1 MSVNVGQAVGYLM
14 LDTSNYTSGF
24 KSALSDL
31 KTFQDSSATTKD
43 KLTSLSS
50 AMGQTGK
57 SLTKFVTVPL
67 AGVGAAMVKTTADFE
82 AGMSQV
88 QAISG
93 ATGKDLEALSEKA
106 KEMGAKTKFSATESA
121 EALKYMA
128 MAGWDTQKM
137 LDGLPGVMNLA
148 AASGEDLGT
157 VSDIVTDALTALG
170 MKAEEAGHFA
180 DVLAQASSKSN
191 TNVGLM
197 GQTFQYVAPVAGAL
211 GFSCEDTAVAIG
223 LMANAGIKGSK
234 AGTALRSTLSRLSK
248 PTAEVKAAMYDL
260 GISITNSDGT
270 MKSFMEIMED
280 MRTSF
285 AGLTEAEKASYAATI
300 GGQEAMSGLLA
311 IVNTSEKDF
320 SKLVEQIYNADG
332 AAEQM
337 ANTMQDNLSGQL
349 TILKSTIEGISISFG
364 EIMLPVVK
372 KVVSGLQSFATWL
385 NNTSDTTKKVIVIV
399 ATLIA
404 TLGPALLIGSK
415 LISGISKITSL
426 VFGFGGALTFLTNP
440 IGIVI
445 AAVAAL
451 ALAWATD
458 FGGIRDKTKE
468 IMSSIKDII
477 TSIVEAIKYAW
488 ENNIGGMRTIVKTV
502 FAAIELIFETVLD
515 VISGIFEMFA
525 GIFTGD
531 WERFWNGLKKVLKSI
546 IDAIKKIV
554 KGFFDWISEGVK
566 KAIDKLKS
574 LGEKSAETQA
584 ERKSGSSSTT
594 GGNKRKVK
602 GYANGLAYVPYD
614 GFPAILHKGERVLTA
629 EESKAYN
636 EQPTAKGASFNFVFN
651 SPAELSPAEARRQ
664 SVKAMNEILFNM

>member
-14 LDTSNYTSGF
+14 LDTSNFTSGF

-31 KTFQDSSATTKD
+31 KTFQNSSSTTKD
-43 KLTSLSS
+43 KLASLSS

-57 SLTKFVTVPL
+57 SMTKFVTLPL

-93 ATGKDLEALSEKA
+93 ATGEDLKALSDKA
-106 KEMGAKTKFSATESA
+106 KEMGAVTKFSASESA

-148 AASGEDLGT
+148 AASGEELGT

-191 TNVGLM
+191 TNVGMM
-197 GQTFQYVAPVAGAL
+197 GETFKYVAPLAGSL
-211 GFSCEDTAVAIG
+211 GYSCEDVATAIG
-223 LMANAGIKGSK
+223 LMANAGIKGSQ
-234 AGTALRSTLSRLSK
+234 AGTALRSVLTRMAK
-248 PTAEVKAAMYDL
+248 PTKESADAMQAL
-260 GISITNSDGT
+260 GLEITNADGS
-270 MKSFMEIMED
+270 MKPLNDVMVQLRQSF
-280 MRTSF
+280 S
-285 AGLTEAEKASYAATI
+285 GLTEDQKASYAAML

-311 IVNTSEKDF
+311 IVNASDEDF
-320 SKLVEQIYNADG
+320 NKLVEQINNADG

-337 ANTMQDNLSGQL
+337 ANTMQDNLSGQI

-372 KVVSGLQSFATWL
+372 AVVSGLQSFATWL
-385 NNTSDTTKKVIVIV
+385 NNTSETTKKVIAVV
-399 ATLIA
+399 ATVLA

-415 LISGISKITSL
+415 LISGITKLMPLISGLGS
-426 VFGFGGALTFLTNP
+426 ALTFLTSP

-458 FGGIRDKTKE
+458 FGGMRDKTEE

-488 ENNIGGMRTIVKTV
+488 DNNIGGMRTIVETV
-502 FAAIELIFETVLD
+502 FAAIELIVETALN

-525 GIFTGD
+525 GLFTGD
-531 WERFWNGLKKVLKSI
+531 WKRFWNGLKTVLKSI
-546 IDAIKKIV
+546 LNAIKKVIQ
-554 KGFFDWISEGVK
+554 GFFDWIGEGIK
-566 KAIDKLKS
+566 SAIEKLKS
-574 LGEKSAETQA
+574 LASASAETQA
-584 ERKSGSSSTT
+584 SRGKNSGGTSSS
-594 GGNKRKVK
+594 NKKSVK
-602 GYANGLAYVPYD
+602 GYANGLTYVPYD
-614 GFPAILHKGERVLTA
+614 GFPAILHKGERVLTKTEA
-629 EESKAYN
+629 ESYN
-636 EQPTAKGASFNFVFN
+636 KGTSGVTYQFTFN
-651 SPAELSPAEARRQ
+651 SPQELSPAEQTR
-664 SVKAMNEILFNM
+664 VFKKTMNEILFDM

>member
-14 LDTSNYTSGF
+14 LDTSNFTSGF

-43 KLTSLSS
+43 KLTALSS

-57 SLTKFVTVPL
+57 SMTKFVTLPL

-93 ATGKDLEALSEKA
+93 ATGEDLKALSDKA
-106 KEMGAKTKFSATESA
+106 KEMGAVTKFSASESA

-191 TNVGLM
+191 TNVGMM
-197 GQTFQYVAPVAGAL
+197 GETFKYVAPLAGSL
-211 GFSCEDTAVAIG
+211 GYSCEDVATAIG
-223 LMANAGIKGSK
+223 LMANAGIKGSQ
-234 AGTALRSTLSRLSK
+234 AGTSLRSVLTRMAK
-248 PTAEVKAAMYDL
+248 PTKESANAMQAL
-260 GISITNSDGT
+260 GVEITNADGS
-270 MKSFMEIMED
+270 MKPLYDVMTQLRQSF
-280 MRTSF
+280 S
-285 AGLTEAEKASYAATI
+285 GLTEDEKASYAAML

-311 IVNTSEKDF
+311 IVNASDEDF
-320 SKLVEQIYNADG
+320 NKLVEQINNADG

-372 KVVSGLQSFATWL
+372 AIVSGLQSFATWL
-385 NNTSDTTKKVIVIV
+385 NNTSETTKRVIAVIATV
-399 ATLIA
+399 AA

-415 LISGISKITSL
+415 LISGITRLMPLISGLGS
-426 VFGFGGALTFLTNP
+426 ALTFLTSP

-488 ENNIGGMRTIVKTV
+488 DNNIGGMRTIVETV
-502 FAAIELIFETVLD
+502 FAAIELIVKTALN
-515 VISGIFEMFA
+515 VISGVFKMFA

-531 WERFWNGLKKVLKSI
+531 WKRFWNGLKTVLKSI
-546 IDAIKKIV
+546 LDGIKKIV
-554 KGFFDWISEGVK
+554 KGFFDWIGEGIK
-566 KAIDKLKS
+566 SAIEKLKS
-574 LGEKSAETQA
+574 LGGKSAETQA
-584 ERKSGSSSTT
+584 ERKSGNKT

-602 GYANGLAYVPYD
+602 GYANGLEYVPYD
-614 GFPAILHKGERVLTA
+614 GFPAILHKGERVLTKTEA
-629 EESKAYN
+629 DSYN
-636 EQPTAKGASFNFVFN
+636 KGTSGATYQFTFN
-651 SPAELSPAEARRQ
+651 SPQELSPAEQTRAF
-664 SVKAMNEILFNM
+664 KKTMNEILFDM

>member
-14 LDTSNYTSGF
+14 LDTSNFTSGF

-31 KTFQDSSATTKD
+31 RTFQDSSSTTKD
-43 KLTSLSS
+43 KLASLSS

-57 SLTKFVTVPL
+57 SMTKFVTLPL

-93 ATGKDLEALSEKA
+93 ATGKDLEALSDKA
-106 KEMGAKTKFSATESA
+106 KEMGAVTKFSASESA

-191 TNVGLM
+191 TNVGMM
-197 GQTFQYVAPVAGAL
+197 GETFKYVAPLAGSL
-211 GFSCEDTAVAIG
+211 GYSCEDVATAIG
-223 LMANAGIKGSK
+223 LMANAGIKGSQ
-234 AGTALRSTLSRLSK
+234 AGTALRSVLTRMAK
-248 PTAEVKAAMYDL
+248 PTKESANAMQAL
-260 GISITNSDGT
+260 GLEITNADGS
-270 MKSFMEIMED
+270 MKPLNNVMVQLRQSFSE
-280 MRTSF
+280 
-285 AGLTEAEKASYAATI
+285 LTEEQKASYAAML

-311 IVNTSEKDF
+311 IVNASDQDF
-320 SKLVEQIYNADG
+320 NKLVEQINNADG

-337 ANTMQDNLSGQL
+337 ANIMQDNLSGQL

-372 KVVSGLQSFATWL
+372 AIVEGLQSFATWL
-385 NNTSDTTKKVIVIV
+385 NNTSETTKKVIAVV
-399 ATLIA
+399 ATVLA
-404 TLGPALLIGSK
+404 TLGPVLLIGSK
-415 LISGISKITSL
+415 IVSGITKLMPLISGLGS
-426 VFGFGGALTFLTNP
+426 ALTFLTSP

-451 ALAWATD
+451 ALAWTTN
-458 FGGIRDKTKE
+458 FGGIRDKTQE
-468 IMSSIKDII
+468 IMQSIHDII
-477 TSIVEAIKYAW
+477 VLIVEAVKYAW
-488 ENNIGGMRTIVKTV
+488 DNNIGGMRTIVETV
-502 FAAIELIFETVLD
+502 FAAIELVFKTALN

-531 WERFWNGLKKVLKSI
+531 WRRFWNGLKKVLSSI
-546 IDAIKKIV
+546 INAIKKIIT
-554 KGFFDWISEGVK
+554 GLFDWISEGVK

-584 ERKSGSSSTT
+584 ERKSGNTT

-602 GYANGLAYVPYD
+602 GYANGLEYVPYD
-614 GFPAILHKGERVLTA
+614 GFPAILHKGERVLTKTEA
-629 EESKAYN
+629 ESYN
-636 EQPTAKGASFNFVFN
+636 KGTSGANYQFTFN
-651 SPAELSPAEARRQ
+651 SPQELSPAEQTRQ
-664 SVKAMNEILFNM
+664 FKKVMNEILFDM

>member
-137 LDGLPGVMNLA
+137 LGGLEGVMNLA
-148 AASGEDLGT
+148 AASGEELGT

-270 MKSFMEIMED
+270 MKSFMEIMKD

-451 ALAWATD
+451 ALAWATN
-458 FGGIRDKTKE
+458 FGDIREKTQGI
-468 IMSSIKDII
+468 MQSIHDII
-477 TSIVEAIKYAW
+477 VSIVETIKYAW

-546 IDAIKKIV
+546 IDAVKKIIQ
-554 KGFFDWISEGVK
+554 GFFDWISEGVK
-566 KAIDKLKS
+566 NAIDKLKE
-574 LGEKSAETQA
+574 LGKKSAETQA
-584 ERKSGSSSTT
+584 ERKRGSSSTT

-602 GYANGLAYVPYD
+602 GYANGLTYVPYD

-636 EQPTAKGASFNFVFN
+636 EQSTAKGASFNFVFN

>member
-14 LDTSNYTSGF
+14 LDTSNFTSGF

-31 KTFQDSSATTKD
+31 KTFQDSSSTTKD
-43 KLTSLSS
+43 KLASLSS
-50 AMGQTGK
+50 SMGQTGK
-57 SLTKFVTVPL
+57 SMTKFVTLPL

-93 ATGKDLEALSEKA
+93 ATGEDLKALSDKA
-106 KEMGAKTKFSATESA
+106 KEMGAVTKFSASESA

-197 GQTFQYVAPVAGAL
+197 GETFKYVAPLAGSL
-211 GFSCEDTAVAIG
+211 GYSCEDVATAIG
-223 LMANAGIKGSK
+223 LMANAGIKGSQ
-234 AGTALRSTLSRLSK
+234 AGTALRSVLTRMAK
-248 PTAEVKAAMYDL
+248 PTKESANAMQAL
-260 GISITNSDGT
+260 GLEITNADGS
-270 MKSFMEIMED
+270 MKPLNDVMVQLRQSF
-280 MRTSF
+280 S
-285 AGLTEAEKASYAATI
+285 GLTEDQKASYAAML

-311 IVNTSEKDF
+311 IVNASDEDF
-320 SKLVEQIYNADG
+320 NKLVEQINNADG

-372 KVVSGLQSFATWL
+372 AIVSGLQSFATWL
-385 NNTSDTTKKVIVIV
+385 NNTSETTKRVIAVI
-399 ATLIA
+399 ATVVA

-415 LISGISKITSL
+415 LISGITRLMPLISGLGS
-426 VFGFGGALTFLTNP
+426 ALTFLTSP

-451 ALAWATD
+451 ALAWATN
-458 FGGIRDKTKE
+458 FGGIREKTAE
-468 IMSSIKDII
+468 IIGSIKDII

-488 ENNIGGMRTIVKTV
+488 DNNIGGMRTIVETV
-502 FAAIELIFETVLD
+502 FAAIELIVKTALN

-525 GIFTGD
+525 GLFTGD
-531 WERFWNGLKKVLKSI
+531 WKRFWNGLKTVLKSI
-546 IDAIKKIV
+546 LDGIKKII
-554 KGFFDWISEGVK
+554 KGFFDWIGEGIK
-566 KAIDKLKS
+566 SAIEKLTS
-574 LGEKSAETQA
+574 LASASAETRA
-584 ERKSGSSSTT
+584 ERKSGNTT

-602 GYANGLAYVPYD
+602 GYANGLEYVPYD
-614 GFPAILHKGERVLTA
+614 GFPAILHKGERVLTKTEA
-629 EESKAYN
+629 ESYN
-636 EQPTAKGASFNFVFN
+636 KGASGATYQFTFN
-651 SPAELSPAEARRQ
+651 SPQELSPAEQTR
-664 SVKAMNEILFNM
+664 VFKKTMNEILFDM

>member
-14 LDTSNYTSGF
+14 LDTSNFTSGF

-31 KTFQDSSATTKD
+31 RTFQDSSSTTKD
-43 KLTSLSS
+43 KLASLSS

-57 SLTKFVTVPL
+57 SMTKFVTLPL
-67 AGVGAAMVKTTADFE
+67 VGVGAAMVKTTADFE

-93 ATGKDLEALSEKA
+93 ATGEDLKALSDKA
-106 KEMGAKTKFSATESA
+106 KEMGAVTKFSASESA

-148 AASGEDLGT
+148 AASGEELGT

-191 TNVGLM
+191 TNVGMM
-197 GQTFQYVAPVAGAL
+197 GETFKYVAPLAGSL
-211 GFSCEDTAVAIG
+211 GYSCEDVATAIG
-223 LMANAGIKGSK
+223 LMANAGIKGSQ
-234 AGTALRSTLSRLSK
+234 AGTALRSVLTRMAK
-248 PTAEVKAAMYDL
+248 PTKESADAMQAL
-260 GISITNSDGT
+260 GLEITNADGS
-270 MKSFMEIMED
+270 MKPLNNVMVQLRQSFSE
-280 MRTSF
+280 
-285 AGLTEAEKASYAATI
+285 LTEEQKASYAAML

-311 IVNTSEKDF
+311 IVNASDQDF
-320 SKLVEQIYNADG
+320 NKLVEQINNADG

-337 ANTMQDNLSGQL
+337 ANIMQDNLSGQL

-372 KVVSGLQSFATWL
+372 AIVSGLQSFATWL
-385 NNTSDTTKKVIVIV
+385 NNTSETTKKVIAVV
-399 ATLIA
+399 ATVLA

-415 LISGISKITSL
+415 LISGITKIVPLIKGVGSVLTLLTS
-426 VFGFGGALTFLTNP
+426 P

-451 ALAWATD
+451 ALAWETN
-458 FGGIRDKTKE
+458 FGGIREKTAE
-468 IMSSIKDII
+468 IMGSIKDII

-488 ENNIGGMRTIVKTV
+488 DNNIGGMRTIVETV
-502 FAAIELIFETVLD
+502 FAAIELVFETALN

-531 WERFWNGLKKVLKSI
+531 WRRFWNGLKKVLSSI
-546 IDAIKKIV
+546 IDAIKKIIT
-554 KGFFDWISEGVK
+554 GLFDWISEGVK
-566 KAIDKLKS
+566 KAIDKLKD

-584 ERKSGSSSTT
+584 ERKSGNTT
-594 GGNKRKVK
+594 GGNKKKVK
-602 GYANGLAYVPYD
+602 GYANGLTYVPYD
-614 GFPAILHKGERVLTA
+614 GFPAILHKGERVLTKTEA
-629 EESKAYN
+629 ESYN
-636 EQPTAKGASFNFVFN
+636 KGTSGANYQFTFN
-651 SPAELSPAEARRQ
+651 SPQELSPAEQTRQ
-664 SVKAMNEILFNM
+664 FKKVMNEILFDM

>member
-14 LDTSNYTSGF
+14 LDTSNFTSGF

-31 KTFQDSSATTKD
+31 RTFQDSSSTTKD
-43 KLTSLSS
+43 KLASLSS

-57 SLTKFVTVPL
+57 SMTKFVTLPL

-93 ATGKDLEALSEKA
+93 ATGEDLKALSDKA
-106 KEMGAKTKFSATESA
+106 KEMGAVTKFSASESA

-191 TNVGLM
+191 TNVGMM
-197 GQTFQYVAPVAGAL
+197 GETFKYVAPLAGSL
-211 GFSCEDTAVAIG
+211 GYSCEDVATAIG
-223 LMANAGIKGSK
+223 LMANAGIKGSQ
-234 AGTALRSTLSRLSK
+234 AGTALRSVLTRMAK
-248 PTAEVKAAMYDL
+248 PTKESADAMQAL
-260 GISITNSDGT
+260 GLEITNADGS
-270 MKSFMEIMED
+270 MKPLNNVMIQLRQSF
-280 MRTSF
+280 S
-285 AGLTEAEKASYAATI
+285 GLTEDQKASYAAML

-311 IVNTSEKDF
+311 IVNASDEDF
-320 SKLVEQIYNADG
+320 NKLVEQINNADG

-364 EIMLPVVK
+364 EIMLPVIK
-372 KVVSGLQSFATWL
+372 AIVSGLQSFATWL
-385 NNTSDTTKKVIVIV
+385 NNTSETTKRVIAVV
-399 ATLIA
+399 ATVLA

-415 LISGISKITSL
+415 LISGITKLMPLISGLGS
-426 VFGFGGALTFLTNP
+426 ALTFLTSP

-451 ALAWATD
+451 ALAWATN
-458 FGGIRDKTKE
+458 FGGIRDKTQE
-468 IMSSIKDII
+468 IMQSIHDII
-477 TSIVEAIKYAW
+477 VSIVEAVKHAW
-488 ENNIGGMRTIVKTV
+488 GNNIGGMRTIVETV
-502 FAAIELIFETVLD
+502 FAAIELVFKTALN

-531 WERFWNGLKKVLKSI
+531 WKRFWNGLKTVLKSI
-546 IDAIKKIV
+546 IDAIKKIIQ
-554 KGFFDWISEGVK
+554 GFFDWISEGIK
-566 KAIDKLKS
+566 KAIDKLKE

-584 ERKSGSSSTT
+584 KRKSGNTT
-594 GGNKRKVK
+594 NGNKKKVK
-602 GYANGLAYVPYD
+602 GYANGLTYVPYD
-614 GFPAILHKGERVLTA
+614 GFPAILHKGERVLTKTEA
-629 EESKAYN
+629 ESYN
-636 EQPTAKGASFNFVFN
+636 KGTSGANYQFTFN
-651 SPAELSPAEARRQ
+651 SPQELSPAEQTRQ
-664 SVKAMNEILFNM
+664 FKKVMNEILFDM

>member
-43 KLTSLSS
+43 KLTALSS

-57 SLTKFVTVPL
+57 SMTKFVTLPL

-93 ATGKDLEALSEKA
+93 ATGKDLEALSDKA
-106 KEMGAKTKFSATESA
+106 KEMGAVTKFSASESA

-191 TNVGLM
+191 TNVGMM
-197 GQTFQYVAPVAGAL
+197 GETFKYVAPLAGSL
-211 GFSCEDTAVAIG
+211 GYSCEDVATAIG
-223 LMANAGIKGSK
+223 LMANAGIKGSQ
-234 AGTALRSTLSRLSK
+234 AGTALRSVLTRMAK
-248 PTAEVKAAMYDL
+248 PTKESANAMQAL
-260 GISITNSDGT
+260 GLEITNADGS
-270 MKSFMEIMED
+270 MKPLNGVMVQLRQSF
-280 MRTSF
+280 S
-285 AGLTEAEKASYAATI
+285 GLTEDQKASYAAML

-311 IVNTSEKDF
+311 IVNASDEDF
-320 SKLVEQIYNADG
+320 NKLVEQINNADG

-372 KVVSGLQSFATWL
+372 AIVSGLQSFATWL
-385 NNTSDTTKKVIVIV
+385 NNTSETTKRVIAVI
-399 ATLIA
+399 ATVVA

-415 LISGISKITSL
+415 LISGITRLMPLISGLGS
-426 VFGFGGALTFLTNP
+426 ALTFLTSP

-477 TSIVEAIKYAW
+477 ASIVEAIKYAW
-488 ENNIGGMRTIVKTV
+488 DNNIGGMRTIVETV
-502 FAAIELIFETVLD
+502 FAAIELIVKTALN
-515 VISGIFEMFA
+515 VISGVFKMFA

-531 WERFWNGLKKVLKSI
+531 WKRFWNGLKTVLKSI
-546 IDAIKKIV
+546 LDGIKKII
-554 KGFFDWISEGVK
+554 KGFFDWIGEGIKSV
-566 KAIDKLKS
+566 IEKLTS
-574 LGEKSAETQA
+574 LAGASAETRA
-584 ERKSGSSSTT
+584 ERKSGNTT

-602 GYANGLAYVPYD
+602 GYANGLEYVPYD
-614 GFPAILHKGERVLTA
+614 GFPAILHKGERVLTKTEA
-629 EESKAYN
+629 DSYN
-636 EQPTAKGASFNFVFN
+636 KGTSGATYQFTFN
-651 SPAELSPAEARRQ
+651 SPQELSPAEQTR
-664 SVKAMNEILFNM
+664 VFKKAMNEILFDM

>member
-43 KLTSLSS
+43 KLTALSS

-57 SLTKFVTVPL
+57 SMTKFVTLPL

-106 KEMGAKTKFSATESA
+106 KEMGAVTKFSASESA

-191 TNVGLM
+191 TNVSMM
-197 GQTFQYVAPVAGAL
+197 GETFKYVAPLAGSL
-211 GFSCEDTAVAIG
+211 GYSCEDVATAIG
-223 LMANAGIKGSK
+223 LMANAGIKGSQ
-234 AGTALRSTLSRLSK
+234 AGTALRSVLTRMAK
-248 PTAEVKAAMYDL
+248 PTKESANAMQAL
-260 GISITNSDGT
+260 GVEITNADGS
-270 MKSFMEIMED
+270 MKPLNDVMTQLRQSF
-280 MRTSF
+280 S
-285 AGLTEAEKASYAATI
+285 GLTEDQKASYAAML

-311 IVNTSEKDF
+311 IVNASDEDF
-320 SKLVEQIYNADG
+320 NKLVEQINNADG

-372 KVVSGLQSFATWL
+372 AIVSGLQSFATWL
-385 NNTSDTTKKVIVIV
+385 NNTSETTKRVIAVI
-399 ATLIA
+399 ATVVA

-415 LISGISKITSL
+415 LISGITRLMPLISGLGS
-426 VFGFGGALTFLTNP
+426 ALTFLTSP

-458 FGGIRDKTKE
+458 FGGMREKTKE
-468 IMSSIKDII
+468 IMGSIKDII
-477 TSIVEAIKYAW
+477 TSIAGAIKYAW
-488 ENNIGGMRTIVKTV
+488 DNNIGGMKTIVETV
-502 FAAIELIFETVLD
+502 FSAIELIVETTLN
-515 VISGIFEMFA
+515 VISGVFEMFA

-531 WERFWNGLKKVLKSI
+531 WKRFWNGLKTVLKSI
-546 IDAIKKIV
+546 LDGIKKII
-554 KGFFDWISEGVK
+554 KGFFDWIGGGIKS
-566 KAIDKLKS
+566 AIEKLTS
-574 LGEKSAETQA
+574 LAGTSAETQA
-584 ERKSGSSSTT
+584 SKGKNSGGTSSSKKT
-594 GGNKRKVK
+594 VK
-602 GYANGLAYVPYD
+602 GYAKGLTYVPYD
-614 GFPAILHKGERVLTA
+614 GFPAILHKGERVLTKTEA
-629 EESKAYN
+629 NSYN
-636 EQPTAKGASFNFVFN
+636 KGTSGATYQFTFN
-651 SPAELSPAEARRQ
+651 SPQELSPAEQTRAF
-664 SVKAMNEILFNM
+664 KKTMNEILFDM

>member
-14 LDTSNYTSGF
+14 LDTSNFTSGF

-31 KTFQDSSATTKD
+31 RTFQDSSSTTKD
-43 KLTSLSS
+43 KLASLSS

-57 SLTKFVTVPL
+57 SMTKFVTLPL

-93 ATGKDLEALSEKA
+93 ATGEDLKALSDKA
-106 KEMGAKTKFSATESA
+106 KEMGAVTKFSATESA

-157 VSDIVTDALTALG
+157 VSDIVTDSLTALG

-191 TNVGLM
+191 TNVSMM
-197 GQTFQYVAPVAGAL
+197 GETFKYVAPLAGSL
-211 GFSCEDTAVAIG
+211 GYSCEDVAIAIG
-223 LMANAGIKGSK
+223 LMANAGIKGSQ
-234 AGTALRSTLSRLSK
+234 AGTALRSVLTRMAK
-248 PTAEVKAAMYDL
+248 PTEESANAMQAL
-260 GISITNSDGT
+260 GLEITNADGS
-270 MKSFMEIMED
+270 MKPLNDVMVQLRQSF
-280 MRTSF
+280 S
-285 AGLTEAEKASYAATI
+285 GLTEDQKASYAAML

-311 IVNTSEKDF
+311 IVNASDEDF
-320 SKLVEQIYNADG
+320 NKLVEQINNADG

-337 ANTMQDNLSGQL
+337 ANTMQDNLSGQI

-372 KVVSGLQSFATWL
+372 AVVRGLQSFATWL
-385 NNTSDTTKKVIVIV
+385 NNTSETTKKVIAVV
-399 ATLIA
+399 ATVLAI
-404 TLGPALLIGSK
+404 LGPALLIGSK
-415 LISGISKITSL
+415 LISGITQLIPLISGLGS
-426 VFGFGGALTFLTNP
+426 VLTFLTSP

-488 ENNIGGMRTIVKTV
+488 DNNIGGMRTIVETV
-502 FAAIELIFETVLD
+502 FAAIELIVETALN
-515 VISGIFEMFA
+515 VISGVFEMFA

-531 WERFWNGLKKVLKSI
+531 WKRFWNGLKKVLKSI
-546 IDAIKKIV
+546 IGAIKKVIS
-554 KGFFDWISEGVK
+554 GFFDWISEGIK
-566 KAIDKLKS
+566 NAFDKLKE
-574 LGEKSAETQA
+574 LGKKSAEIQA
-584 ERKSGSSSTT
+584 ERKSGSRSTT

-602 GYANGLAYVPYD
+602 GYANGLMYVPYD

-636 EQPTAKGASFNFVFN
+636 EQSTTKGASFNFVFN

>member
-14 LDTSNYTSGF
+14 LDTSNFTSGF

-31 KTFQDSSATTKD
+31 RTFQDSSSTTKD
-43 KLTSLSS
+43 KLASLSS

-57 SLTKFVTVPL
+57 SMTKFVTLPL

-93 ATGKDLEALSEKA
+93 ATGEDLKALSDKA
-106 KEMGAKTKFSATESA
+106 KEMGAVTKFSASESA

-148 AASGEDLGT
+148 AASGEELGT

-191 TNVGLM
+191 TNVGMM
-197 GQTFQYVAPVAGAL
+197 GETFKYVAPLAGSL
-211 GFSCEDTAVAIG
+211 GYSCEDVAIAIG
-223 LMANAGIKGSK
+223 LMANAGIKGSQ
-234 AGTALRSTLSRLSK
+234 AGTALRSVLTRMAK
-248 PTAEVKAAMYDL
+248 PTKESADAMQAL
-260 GISITNSDGT
+260 GLEITNADGS
-270 MKSFMEIMED
+270 MKPLNDVMVQLRQSF
-280 MRTSF
+280 S
-285 AGLTEAEKASYAATI
+285 GLTEDQKASYAAML

-311 IVNTSEKDF
+311 IVNASDEDF
-320 SKLVEQIYNADG
+320 NKLVEQINNADG

-372 KVVSGLQSFATWL
+372 AIVSGLQSFATWL
-385 NNTSDTTKKVIVIV
+385 NNTSETTKRVIAVI
-399 ATLIA
+399 ATVVA

-415 LISGISKITSL
+415 LISGITKLMPLISGLGS
-426 VFGFGGALTFLTNP
+426 ALTFLTSP

-458 FGGIRDKTKE
+458 FGGMREKTKE
-468 IMSSIKDII
+468 IMGSIKGII
-477 TSIVEAIKYAW
+477 TSIVKAIKYAW
-488 ENNIGGMRTIVKTV
+488 DNNIGGMRTIVETV
-502 FAAIELIFETVLD
+502 FAAIELIVETALN

-531 WERFWNGLKKVLKSI
+531 WKRFWNGLKTVLKSI
-546 IDAIKKIV
+546 LGAIKKII
-554 KGFFDWISEGVK
+554 KGFFDWISEKVQS
-566 KAIDKLKS
+566 AINALKS
-574 LGEKSAETQA
+574 LAGASAETQA
-584 ERKSGSSSTT
+584 SKGKNSGGTSSNKKS
-594 GGNKRKVK
+594 VK
-602 GYANGLAYVPYD
+602 GYANGLEYVPYD
-614 GFPAILHKGERVLTA
+614 GFPAILHKGERVLTKTEA
-629 EESKAYN
+629 ESYN
-636 EQPTAKGASFNFVFN
+636 KGTSGATYQFTFN
-651 SPAELSPAEARRQ
+651 SPQELSPAEQTR
-664 SVKAMNEILFNM
+664 VFKKTMNEILFDM

>member
-1 MSVNVGQAVGYLM
+1 MSINVGQAVGYLM
-14 LDTSNYTSGF
+14 LDTSKFTSGF

-43 KLTSLSS
+43 KLTALSS

-57 SLTKFVTVPL
+57 SMTKFVTLPL

-137 LDGLPGVMNLA
+137 LGGLEGVMNLA
-148 AASGEDLGT
+148 AASGEELGT

-270 MKSFMEIMED
+270 MKSFMEIMKD

-404 TLGPALLIGSK
+404 ALGPALLIGSK
-415 LISGISKITSL
+415 LISGISKITSM
-426 VFGFGGALTFLTNP
+426 VFGLGGALTFLTNP

-458 FGGIRDKTKE
+458 FGGIREKTQG
-468 IMSSIKDII
+468 IMQSIHDII
-477 TSIVEAIKYAW
+477 VSIVEAIKYAW

-531 WERFWNGLKKVLKSI
+531 WERFWNGLKKVLSSI
-546 IDAIKKIV
+546 IDAIKKII

-602 GYANGLAYVPYD
+602 GYANGLTYVPYD

-636 EQPTAKGASFNFVFN
+636 EQSTAKGASFNFVFN

>member
-14 LDTSNYTSGF
+14 LDTSNFTSGF

-31 KTFQDSSATTKD
+31 KTFQDSSSTTKD
-43 KLTSLSS
+43 KLASLSS

-57 SLTKFVTVPL
+57 SMTKFVTLPL

-93 ATGKDLEALSEKA
+93 ATGEDLKALSDKA
-106 KEMGAKTKFSATESA
+106 KEMGAVTKFSASESA

-191 TNVGLM
+191 TNVSMM
-197 GQTFQYVAPVAGAL
+197 GETFKYVAPLAGSL
-211 GFSCEDTAVAIG
+211 GYSCEDVATAIG
-223 LMANAGIKGSK
+223 LMANAGIKGSQ
-234 AGTALRSTLSRLSK
+234 AGTALRSVLTRMAK
-248 PTAEVKAAMYDL
+248 PTKESANAMQAL
-260 GISITNSDGT
+260 GLEITNADGS
-270 MKSFMEIMED
+270 MKPLNNVMVQLRQSF
-280 MRTSF
+280 S
-285 AGLTEAEKASYAATI
+285 GLTEDQKASYAAML

-311 IVNTSEKDF
+311 IVNASDEDF
-320 SKLVEQIYNADG
+320 NKLVEQINNADG

-364 EIMLPVVK
+364 EIMLPVIK
-372 KVVSGLQSFATWL
+372 AIVSGLQSFATWL
-385 NNTSDTTKKVIVIV
+385 NNTSETTKRVIAVI
-399 ATLIA
+399 ATVVA

-415 LISGISKITSL
+415 LISGITKLMPLISGLGS
-426 VFGFGGALTFLTNP
+426 ALTFLTSP

-468 IMSSIKDII
+468 IMGSIKDII

-488 ENNIGGMRTIVKTV
+488 DNNIGGMRTIVETV
-502 FAAIELIFETVLD
+502 FAAIELIVKTALN

-525 GIFTGD
+525 GLFTGD
-531 WERFWNGLKKVLKSI
+531 WKRFWNGLKTVLKSI
-546 IDAIKKIV
+546 LDAIKKVIQ
-554 KGFFDWISEGVK
+554 GFFDWIGNGIKS
-566 KAIDKLKS
+566 AIEKLKS
-574 LGEKSAETQA
+574 LGGKSAETQA
-584 ERKSGSSSTT
+584 ERKSGNKTS
-594 GGNKRKVK
+594 GNKRKVK
-602 GYANGLAYVPYD
+602 GYANGLEYVPYD
-614 GFPAILHKGERVLTA
+614 GFPAILHKGERVLTKTEA
-629 EESKAYN
+629 ESYSKG
-636 EQPTAKGASFNFVFN
+636 TSGATYQFTFN
-651 SPAELSPAEARRQ
+651 SPQELSPVEQTRAF
-664 SVKAMNEILFNM
+664 KKTMNEILFDM

>member
-1 MSVNVGQAVGYLM
+1 MSINAGQAVGYLM
-14 LDTSNYTSGF
+14 LDTSNFTSGF

-31 KTFQDSSATTKD
+31 RTFQDSSSTTKD
-43 KLTSLSS
+43 KLASLSS

-57 SLTKFVTVPL
+57 SMTKFVTLPL

-93 ATGKDLEALSEKA
+93 ATGEDLKALSDKA
-106 KEMGAKTKFSATESA
+106 KEMGAVTKFSASDSA

-170 MKAEEAGHFA
+170 MKAEESGHFA

-191 TNVGLM
+191 TTVGLM
-197 GQTFQYVAPVAGAL
+197 GETFKYVAPLAGSL
-211 GFSCEDTAVAIG
+211 GYSCEDVATAIG
-223 LMANAGIKGSK
+223 LMANSGTKGSK
-234 AGTALRSTLSRLSK
+234 AGTALRSVLTRMAK
-248 PTAEVKAAMYDL
+248 PTKESADAMQAL
-260 GISITNSDGT
+260 GLEITNADGS
-270 MKSFMEIMED
+270 MKPLNDVMVQLRQGFS
-280 MRTSF
+280 
-285 AGLTEAEKASYAATI
+285 GLTEDQKASYAAML

-311 IVNTSEKDF
+311 IVNASDEDF
-320 SKLVEQIYNADG
+320 NKLVEQINNSDG

-337 ANTMQDNLSGQL
+337 ANTMQDNLSGQI

-372 KVVSGLQSFATWL
+372 AIVEGLQKFATWL
-385 NNTSDTTKKVIVIV
+385 NNTSETTKKVIAVV
-399 ATLIA
+399 ATVLA
-404 TLGPALLIGSK
+404 ALGPALLIGSK
-415 LISGISKITSL
+415 LISGITKIVRLIKGAGSVLTLLTS
-426 VFGFGGALTFLTNP
+426 P

-458 FGGIRDKTKE
+458 FGGIREKTKE
-468 IMSSIKDII
+468 IMGSIKDII
-477 TSIVEAIKYAW
+477 TSIVEKIKHAW
-488 ENNIGGMRTIVKTV
+488 SNNIGGMRTIVETV
-502 FAAIELIFETVLD
+502 FAAIKLVFETALD
-515 VISGIFEMFA
+515 VISGVFEMFA

-531 WERFWNGLKKVLKSI
+531 WKRFWNGLKKVLKSI
-546 IDAIKKIV
+546 IDAIKKVISS
-554 KGFFDWISEGVK
+554 FFDWIGEGVK
-566 KAIDKLKS
+566 KAIDKLKG
-574 LGEKSAETQA
+574 LGKKSAETQA
-584 ERKSGSSSTT
+584 ERKSGNTT

-602 GYANGLAYVPYD
+602 GYANGLTYVPYD
-614 GFPAILHKGERVLTA
+614 GFPAILHKGERVLTKTEA
-629 EESKAYN
+629 ESYN
-636 EQPTAKGASFNFVFN
+636 KGASGANYQFTFN
-651 SPAELSPAEARRQ
+651 SPQELSPAEQTRQ
-664 SVKAMNEILFNM
+664 FKKVMNEILFDM

>member
-14 LDTSNYTSGF
+14 LDTSNFTSGF
-24 KSALSDL
+24 TSALSDL
-31 KTFQDSSATTKD
+31 RTFQDSSSTTKD
-43 KLTSLSS
+43 KLASLSS

-57 SLTKFVTVPL
+57 SMTKFVTLPL

-93 ATGKDLEALSEKA
+93 ASGEDLKALSDKA
-106 KEMGAKTKFSATESA
+106 KEMGAVTKFSASESA

-170 MKAEEAGHFA
+170 MKAEESGHFA

-197 GQTFQYVAPVAGAL
+197 GETFKYVAPLAGSL
-211 GFSCEDTAVAIG
+211 GYSCEDVATAIG
-223 LMANAGIKGSK
+223 LMANAGIKGSQ
-234 AGTALRSTLSRLSK
+234 AGTALRSVLTRMAK
-248 PTAEVKAAMYDL
+248 PTKESADAMQAL
-260 GISITNSDGT
+260 GLEITNADGS
-270 MKSFMEIMED
+270 MKPLNDVMVQLRQGFS
-280 MRTSF
+280 
-285 AGLTEAEKASYAATI
+285 GLTEDQKASYAAML

-311 IVNTSEKDF
+311 IVNASDEDF
-320 SKLVEQIYNADG
+320 NKLVEQINNADG

-337 ANTMQDNLSGQL
+337 ANTMQDNLSGQI

-364 EIMLPVVK
+364 EIMLPVIK
-372 KVVSGLQSFATWL
+372 AVVRGLQSFATWL
-385 NNTSDTTKKVIVIV
+385 NNTSETTKKVIAVV
-399 ATLIA
+399 ATVLA

-415 LISGISKITSL
+415 LISGITKLMPLISGLGS
-426 VFGFGGALTFLTNP
+426 ALTFLTSP

-451 ALAWATD
+451 ALAWETD
-458 FGGIRDKTKE
+458 FGGMRDKTEE
-468 IMSSIKDII
+468 IMGSIKDII

-488 ENNIGGMRTIVKTV
+488 DNNIGGMRTIVETV
-502 FAAIELIFETVLD
+502 FAAIELVFKTALN

-531 WERFWNGLKKVLKSI
+531 WKRFWNGLKTVLKSI
-546 IDAIKKIV
+546 INAIKKVIQ
-554 KGFFDWISEGVK
+554 GFFDWVSNGIKS
-566 KAIDKLKS
+566 AIEKLKS
-574 LGEKSAETQA
+574 LAGASAETQA
-584 ERKSGSSSTT
+584 ERKSGNKT
-594 GGNKRKVK
+594 GSNKRKVK
-602 GYANGLAYVPYD
+602 GYANGLEYVPYD
-614 GFPAILHKGERVLTA
+614 GFPAILHKGERVLTKTEA
-629 EESKAYN
+629 DSYN
-636 EQPTAKGASFNFVFN
+636 KGTSGATYQFTFN
-651 SPAELSPAEARRQ
+651 SPQELSPAEQTR
-664 SVKAMNEILFNM
+664 VFKKTMNEILFDM

>member
-43 KLTSLSS
+43 KLTALSS

-137 LDGLPGVMNLA
+137 LGGLEGVMNLA
-148 AASGEDLGT
+148 AASGEELGT

-415 LISGISKITSL
+415 LISGISKITSM
-426 VFGFGGALTFLTNP
+426 VFGLGGALTFLTNP

-458 FGGIRDKTKE
+458 FGGIREKTQG
-468 IMSSIKDII
+468 IMKSIHDII
-477 TSIVEAIKYAW
+477 VSIVEAIKYAW

-546 IDAIKKIV
+546 IDAIKKII
-554 KGFFDWISEGVK
+554 KGLFDWISEGVK
-566 KAIDKLKS
+566 NAIDKLKE
-574 LGEKSAETQA
+574 LGKKSAETQA

-602 GYANGLAYVPYD
+602 GYANGLTYVPYD

-636 EQPTAKGASFNFVFN
+636 EQSTAKGASFNFVFN

>member
-14 LDTSNYTSGF
+14 LDTSNFTSGF

-43 KLTSLSS
+43 KLTALSS

-57 SLTKFVTVPL
+57 SMTKFVTLPL

-106 KEMGAKTKFSATESA
+106 KEMGAVTKFSASESA

-148 AASGEDLGT
+148 AASGEALGD

-197 GQTFQYVAPVAGAL
+197 GYTFKYVAPLAGSL
-211 GFSCEDTAVAIG
+211 GYSCEDLATAIG
-223 LMANAGIKGSK
+223 LMANAGIKGSQ
-234 AGTALRSTLSRLSK
+234 AGTALRSVLTRMAK
-248 PTAEVKAAMYDL
+248 PTKDSAAAMKRL
-260 GISITNSDGT
+260 NIEISNTDGT
-270 MKSFMEIMED
+270 MKPLYDVMLQL
-280 MRTSF
+280 RKGF
-285 AGLTEAEKASYAATI
+285 AGLDQEAKASYAAML

-311 IVNTSEKDF
+311 IVNASDEDF
-320 SKLVEQIYNADG
+320 NKLVEQINNADG

-372 KVVSGLQSFATWL
+372 AIVRGLQSFATWL
-385 NNTSDTTKKVIVIV
+385 NNTSETTKKVIAVV
-399 ATLIA
+399 ATVLA

-415 LISGISKITSL
+415 LISGITKLMPLISGLGS
-426 VFGFGGALTFLTNP
+426 ALTFLTSP

-458 FGGIRDKTKE
+458 FGGMREKTKE
-468 IMSSIKDII
+468 IMGSIKDII

-488 ENNIGGMRTIVKTV
+488 DNNIGGMRTIVETV
-502 FAAIELIFETVLD
+502 FAAIKIIVETTLN
-515 VISGIFEMFA
+515 VISDVFEMFA

-531 WERFWNGLKKVLKSI
+531 WKRFWNGLKTVLKSI
-546 IDAIKKIV
+546 IGAIKKVI
-554 KGFFDWISEGVK
+554 KGFFDWIGEGIK
-566 KAIDKLKS
+566 SAIEKLTS
-574 LGEKSAETQA
+574 LGKKSAETQA
-584 ERKSGSSSTT
+584 ERKSGNTT

-602 GYANGLAYVPYD
+602 GYANGLTYVPYD
-614 GFPAILHKGERVLTA
+614 GFPAILHKGERVLTKTEA
-629 EESKAYN
+629 DSYN
-636 EQPTAKGASFNFVFN
+636 KGTSGATYQFTFN
-651 SPAELSPAEARRQ
+651 SPQELSPAEQTRAF
-664 SVKAMNEILFNM
+664 KKTMNEILFDM

>member
-14 LDTSNYTSGF
+14 LDTSNFTSGF

-31 KTFQDSSATTKD
+31 KTFQDNSATTKD
-43 KLTSLSS
+43 KLTALSS

-57 SLTKFVTVPL
+57 SMTKFMTLPL

-93 ATGKDLEALSEKA
+93 ATGEDLKALSDKA
-106 KEMGAKTKFSATESA
+106 KEMGAVTKFSASESA

-191 TNVGLM
+191 TNVSLM
-197 GQTFQYVAPVAGAL
+197 GQTFKYVAPLAGSL
-211 GFSCEDTAVAIG
+211 GYSCEDVATAIG
-223 LMANAGIKGSK
+223 LMANAGIKGSQ
-234 AGTALRSTLSRLSK
+234 AGTALRSVLTRMAK
-248 PTAEVKAAMYDL
+248 PTKESANAMQAL
-260 GISITNSDGT
+260 GVEITNADGS
-270 MKSFMEIMED
+270 MKPLNDVMTQLRQSF
-280 MRTSF
+280 S
-285 AGLTEAEKASYAATI
+285 GLTEDQKASYAAML

-311 IVNTSEKDF
+311 IVNASDEDF
-320 SKLVEQIYNADG
+320 NKLVEQINNADG

-372 KVVSGLQSFATWL
+372 AIVSGLQSFATWL
-385 NNTSDTTKKVIVIV
+385 NNTSETTKRVIAVI
-399 ATLIA
+399 ATVVA

-415 LISGISKITSL
+415 LISGITRLMPLISGLGS
-426 VFGFGGALTFLTNP
+426 ALTFLTSP

-458 FGGIRDKTKE
+458 FGGMREKTKE
-468 IMSSIKDII
+468 IMGSIKDII
-477 TSIVEAIKYAW
+477 TSIVGAIKYAW
-488 ENNIGGMRTIVKTV
+488 DNNIGGMRTIVETV
-502 FAAIELIFETVLD
+502 FAAIKLIVETTLN
-515 VISGIFEMFA
+515 VISGVFEMFA

-531 WERFWNGLKKVLKSI
+531 WKRFWNGLKTVLKSI
-546 IDAIKKIV
+546 LDGIKKII
-554 KGFFDWISEGVK
+554 KGFFDWIGEGIKSV
-566 KAIDKLKS
+566 IEKLKS
-574 LGEKSAETQA
+574 LGGKSAETQA
-584 ERKSGSSSTT
+584 ERKSGNKT

-602 GYANGLAYVPYD
+602 GYANGLEYVPYD
-614 GFPAILHKGERVLTA
+614 GFPAILHKGERVLTKTEA
-629 EESKAYN
+629 DSYN
-636 EQPTAKGASFNFVFN
+636 KGTSGSTYQFTFN
-651 SPAELSPAEARRQ
+651 SPQELSPAEQTR
-664 SVKAMNEILFNM
+664 VFKKTMNEILFDM

>member
-1 MSVNVGQAVGYLM
+1 MSVNVGQAIGYLM
-14 LDTSNYTSGF
+14 LDTSNFTSGF

-31 KTFQDSSATTKD
+31 RTFQDSSSTTKD
-43 KLTSLSS
+43 KLASLSS

-57 SLTKFVTVPL
+57 SMTKFVTLPL

-93 ATGKDLEALSEKA
+93 ATGEDLKALSDKA
-106 KEMGAKTKFSATESA
+106 KEMGAVTKFSASESA

-191 TNVGLM
+191 TNVSMM
-197 GQTFQYVAPVAGAL
+197 GETFKYVAPLAGSL
-211 GFSCEDTAVAIG
+211 GYSCEDVATAIG
-223 LMANAGIKGSK
+223 LMANAGIKGSQ
-234 AGTALRSTLSRLSK
+234 AGTALRSVLTRMAK
-248 PTAEVKAAMYDL
+248 PTKDSAAAMKRL
-260 GISITNSDGT
+260 NIEISNTDGT
-270 MKSFMEIMED
+270 MKPLYDVMLQL
-280 MRTSF
+280 RKGF
-285 AGLTEAEKASYAATI
+285 AGLDQEAKASYAAML

-311 IVNTSEKDF
+311 IVNASDEDF
-320 SKLVEQIYNADG
+320 NKLVEQINNADG

-337 ANTMQDNLSGQL
+337 ANTMQDNLSGQI

-372 KVVSGLQSFATWL
+372 AVVRGLQSFATWL
-385 NNTSDTTKKVIVIV
+385 NNTSETTKKVIAVV
-399 ATLIA
+399 ATVLA
-404 TLGPALLIGSK
+404 TLGPVLLIGSK
-415 LISGISKITSL
+415 LISGITKLMPLISGLGS
-426 VFGFGGALTFLTNP
+426 ALTFLTSP

-451 ALAWATD
+451 ALAWATN
-458 FGGIRDKTKE
+458 FGGIRDKTQE
-468 IMSSIKDII
+468 IMQSVHDII
-477 TSIVEAIKYAW
+477 VSIVEAIKYAW
-488 ENNIGGMRTIVKTV
+488 DNNIGGMRTIVETV
-502 FAAIELIFETVLD
+502 FAAIELVVKTALN

-531 WERFWNGLKKVLKSI
+531 WKRFWNGLKTVLKSI
-546 IDAIKKIV
+546 IDGIKKIIQ
-554 KGFFDWISEGVK
+554 GFFDWIGEGIK
-566 KAIDKLKS
+566 SAIEKLKS
-574 LGEKSAETQA
+574 LGGKSAETQA
-584 ERKSGSSSTT
+584 ERKSGNAT

-602 GYANGLAYVPYD
+602 GYANGLEYVPYD
-614 GFPAILHKGERVLTA
+614 GFPAILHKGERVLTKTEA
-629 EESKAYN
+629 ESYN
-636 EQPTAKGASFNFVFN
+636 KGASGATYQFTFN
-651 SPAELSPAEARRQ
+651 SPQELSPSEQTR
-664 SVKAMNEILFNM
+664 VFKKTMNEILFNM

>member
-31 KTFQDSSATTKD
+31 RTFQDSSSTTKD
-43 KLTSLSS
+43 KLASLSS

-57 SLTKFVTVPL
+57 SMTKFVTLPL

-93 ATGKDLEALSEKA
+93 ATGKDLEALSDKA
-106 KEMGAKTKFSATESA
+106 KEMGAVTKFSASESA

-148 AASGEDLGT
+148 AASGEALGD

-197 GQTFQYVAPVAGAL
+197 GYTFKYVAPLAGSL
-211 GFSCEDTAVAIG
+211 GYSCEDLATAIG
-223 LMANAGIKGSK
+223 LMANAGIKGSQ
-234 AGTALRSTLSRLSK
+234 AGTALRSVLTRMAK
-248 PTAEVKAAMYDL
+248 PTKESANAMQAL
-260 GISITNSDGT
+260 GVEITNADGS
-270 MKSFMEIMED
+270 MKPLYDVMTQLRQSF
-280 MRTSF
+280 S
-285 AGLTEAEKASYAATI
+285 GLTENQKASYAAML

-311 IVNTSEKDF
+311 IVNASDEDF
-320 SKLVEQIYNADG
+320 NKLVEQINNADG

-372 KVVSGLQSFATWL
+372 AIVSGLQSFATWL
-385 NNTSDTTKKVIVIV
+385 NNTSETTKRVIAIIATV
-399 ATLIA
+399 AA

-415 LISGISKITSL
+415 LISGITRLRPLISGLGS
-426 VFGFGGALTFLTNP
+426 ALTFLTSP

-458 FGGIRDKTKE
+458 FGGMRDKTKE
-468 IMSSIKDII
+468 IMGSIKDII
-477 TSIVEAIKYAW
+477 TSIVKAIKYAW
-488 ENNIGGMRTIVKTV
+488 DNNIGGMRTIVETV
-502 FAAIELIFETVLD
+502 FAAIELIVETALN
-515 VISGIFEMFA
+515 VISGVFDMFA

-531 WERFWNGLKKVLKSI
+531 WKRFWNGLKTVLKSI
-546 IDAIKKIV
+546 IEAIKKVIQ
-554 KGFFDWISEGVK
+554 GFFNWIGEGIK
-566 KAIDKLKS
+566 SAIEKLTS
-574 LGEKSAETQA
+574 LASASAETQA
-584 ERKSGSSSTT
+584 ERKSGNTT

-602 GYANGLAYVPYD
+602 GYANGLEYVPYD
-614 GFPAILHKGERVLTA
+614 GFPAILHKGERVLTKTEA
-629 EESKAYN
+629 ESYN
-636 EQPTAKGASFNFVFN
+636 KGKSGATYQFTFN
-651 SPAELSPAEARRQ
+651 SPQELSPAEQTRAFK
-664 SVKAMNEILFNM
+664 KAMNEILFDM

>member
-14 LDTSNYTSGF
+14 LDTSNFTSGF

-31 KTFQDSSATTKD
+31 RTFQDSSSTTKD
-43 KLTSLSS
+43 KLASLSS

-57 SLTKFVTVPL
+57 SMTKFVTLPL

-93 ATGKDLEALSEKA
+93 ATGEDLKALSDKA
-106 KEMGAKTKFSATESA
+106 KEMGAVTKFSATESA

-157 VSDIVTDALTALG
+157 VSDIVTDSLTALG

-197 GQTFQYVAPVAGAL
+197 GETFKYVAPLAGSL
-211 GFSCEDTAVAIG
+211 GYSCEDVAIAIG
-223 LMANAGIKGSK
+223 LMANAGIKGSQ
-234 AGTALRSTLSRLSK
+234 AGTALRSVLTRMAK
-248 PTAEVKAAMYDL
+248 PTKESADAMQAL
-260 GISITNSDGT
+260 GLEITNADGS
-270 MKSFMEIMED
+270 MKPLNDVMVQLRQSF
-280 MRTSF
+280 S
-285 AGLTEAEKASYAATI
+285 GLTEDQKASYAAML

-311 IVNTSEKDF
+311 IVNASDEDF
-320 SKLVEQIYNADG
+320 NKLVEQINNADG

-337 ANTMQDNLSGQL
+337 ANTMQDNLSGQI

-372 KVVSGLQSFATWL
+372 AVVRGLQSFATWL
-385 NNTSDTTKKVIVIV
+385 NNTSETTKKVIAVV
-399 ATLIA
+399 ATVLAI
-404 TLGPALLIGSK
+404 LGPALLIGSK
-415 LISGISKITSL
+415 LISGITQLIPLISGLGS
-426 VFGFGGALTFLTNP
+426 VLTFLTSP

-488 ENNIGGMRTIVKTV
+488 DNNIGGMRTIVETV
-502 FAAIELIFETVLD
+502 FAAIELIVETALN
-515 VISGIFEMFA
+515 VISGVFEMFA

-531 WERFWNGLKKVLKSI
+531 WKRFWNGLKKVLKSI
-546 IDAIKKIV
+546 IGAIKKVIQ
-554 KGFFDWISEGVK
+554 GFFDWIGEGIK
-566 KAIDKLKS
+566 SAIEKLKS
-574 LGEKSAETQA
+574 LGEKSAEIQA
-584 ERKSGSSSTT
+584 KRKSGSRSTT

-602 GYANGLAYVPYD
+602 GYANGLTYVPYD

-636 EQPTAKGASFNFVFN
+636 EQSTAKGASFNFVFN

>member
-14 LDTSNYTSGF
+14 LDTSNFTSGF

-31 KTFQDSSATTKD
+31 KTFQDSSSTTKD
-43 KLTSLSS
+43 KLASLSS
-50 AMGQTGK
+50 SMGQTGK
-57 SLTKFVTVPL
+57 SMTKFVTLPL

-93 ATGKDLEALSEKA
+93 ATGEDLKALSDKA
-106 KEMGAKTKFSATESA
+106 KEMGAVTKFSASESA

-197 GQTFQYVAPVAGAL
+197 GETFKYVAPLAGSL
-211 GFSCEDTAVAIG
+211 GYSCEDVATAIG
-223 LMANAGIKGSK
+223 LMANAGIKGSQ
-234 AGTALRSTLSRLSK
+234 AGTALRSVLTRMAK
-248 PTAEVKAAMYDL
+248 PTKESANAMQAL
-260 GISITNSDGT
+260 GLEITNADGS
-270 MKSFMEIMED
+270 MKPLNDVMVQLRQSF
-280 MRTSF
+280 S
-285 AGLTEAEKASYAATI
+285 GLTEDQKASYAAML

-311 IVNTSEKDF
+311 IVNASDEDF
-320 SKLVEQIYNADG
+320 NKLVEQINNADG

-372 KVVSGLQSFATWL
+372 AIVSGLQSFATWL
-385 NNTSDTTKKVIVIV
+385 NNTSETTKRVIAVI
-399 ATLIA
+399 ATVVA

-415 LISGISKITSL
+415 LISGITRLMPLISGLGS
-426 VFGFGGALTFLTNP
+426 ALTFLTSP

-458 FGGIRDKTKE
+458 FGGMRDKTEE
-468 IMSSIKDII
+468 IMGSIKDII

-488 ENNIGGMRTIVKTV
+488 DNNIGGMRTIVETV
-502 FAAIELIFETVLD
+502 FAAIKIIVETTLN
-515 VISGIFEMFA
+515 VISGVFDMFA

-531 WERFWNGLKKVLKSI
+531 WKRFWNGLKTVLKSI
-546 IDAIKKIV
+546 LDAIKKVI
-554 KGFFDWISEGVK
+554 KGFFDWISNGIK
-566 KAIDKLKS
+566 SAIEKLKS
-574 LGEKSAETQA
+574 LGGKSAETQA
-584 ERKSGSSSTT
+584 ERKSGNKTV
-594 GGNKRKVK
+594 GNKRKVK
-602 GYANGLAYVPYD
+602 GYANGLEYVPYD
-614 GFPAILHKGERVLTA
+614 GFPAILHKGERVLTKTEA
-629 EESKAYN
+629 ESYN
-636 EQPTAKGASFNFVFN
+636 KGTSGATYQFTFN
-651 SPAELSPAEARRQ
+651 SPQELSPAEQTR
-664 SVKAMNEILFNM
+664 VFKKTMNEILFDM

>member
-14 LDTSNYTSGF
+14 LDTSNFTSGF

-31 KTFQDSSATTKD
+31 RTFQDSSSTTKD
-43 KLTSLSS
+43 KLASLSS

-57 SLTKFVTVPL
+57 SMTKFVTLPL

-93 ATGKDLEALSEKA
+93 ATGEDLKALSDKA
-106 KEMGAKTKFSATESA
+106 KEMGAVTKFSASESA

-191 TNVGLM
+191 TNVSLM
-197 GQTFQYVAPVAGAL
+197 GETFKYVAPLAGSL
-211 GFSCEDTAVAIG
+211 GYSCEDVATAIG
-223 LMANAGIKGSK
+223 LMANAGIKGSQ
-234 AGTALRSTLSRLSK
+234 AGTALRSVLTRMAK
-248 PTAEVKAAMYDL
+248 PTKESANAMQAL
-260 GISITNSDGT
+260 GLEITNADGS
-270 MKSFMEIMED
+270 MKPLNDVMVQLRQGFS
-280 MRTSF
+280 
-285 AGLTEAEKASYAATI
+285 GLTEEQKASYAAML

-311 IVNTSEKDF
+311 IVNASDEDF
-320 SKLVEQIYNADG
+320 NKLVEQINNADG

-372 KVVSGLQSFATWL
+372 AVVSGLQSFATWL
-385 NNTSDTTKKVIVIV
+385 NNTSETTKRVIAVI
-399 ATLIA
+399 ATVVA

-415 LISGISKITSL
+415 LILGITKLMPLISGLGS
-426 VFGFGGALTFLTNP
+426 ALTFLTSP

-458 FGGIRDKTKE
+458 FGGMREKTKE
-468 IMSSIKDII
+468 IMGSIKDII

-488 ENNIGGMRTIVKTV
+488 DNNIGGMRTIVETV
-502 FAAIELIFETVLD
+502 FAAIELVFETALN
-515 VISGIFEMFA
+515 VISGIFDMFA
-525 GIFTGD
+525 GLFTGD
-531 WERFWNGLKKVLKSI
+531 WKRFWNGLKTVLKSI
-546 IDAIKKIV
+546 LDAIKKII
-554 KGFFDWISEGVK
+554 KGFFNWIGEGIK
-566 KAIDKLKS
+566 SAIEKLKS
-574 LGEKSAETQA
+574 LGGKSAETQA
-584 ERKSGSSSTT
+584 ERKSGKTT

-602 GYANGLAYVPYD
+602 GYANGLEYVPYD
-614 GFPAILHKGERVLTA
+614 GFPAILHKGERVLTKTEA
-629 EESKAYN
+629 ESYN
-636 EQPTAKGASFNFVFN
+636 KGTSGATYQFTFN
-651 SPAELSPAEARRQ
+651 SPQELSPAEQTRAF
-664 SVKAMNEILFNM
+664 KKTMNEILFDM

>member
-43 KLTSLSS
+43 KLTALSS

-57 SLTKFVTVPL
+57 SMTKFVTLPL

-93 ATGKDLEALSEKA
+93 ATGEDLKALSDKA
-106 KEMGAKTKFSATESA
+106 KEMGAVTKFSASESA

-191 TNVGLM
+191 TNVSMM
-197 GQTFQYVAPVAGAL
+197 GETFKYVAPLAGSL
-211 GFSCEDTAVAIG
+211 GYSCEDVATAIG
-223 LMANAGIKGSK
+223 LMANAGIKGSQ
-234 AGTALRSTLSRLSK
+234 AGTALRSVLTRMAK
-248 PTAEVKAAMYDL
+248 PTKESAAAMKRL
-260 GISITNSDGT
+260 NIEISNTDGT
-270 MKSFMEIMED
+270 MKPLYDVMLQL
-280 MRTSF
+280 RKGF
-285 AGLTEAEKASYAATI
+285 AGLDQEAKASYAAML

-311 IVNTSEKDF
+311 IVNASDEDF
-320 SKLVEQIYNADG
+320 NKLVEQINNADG

-372 KVVSGLQSFATWL
+372 AIVRGLQSFATWL
-385 NNTSDTTKKVIVIV
+385 NNTSETTKRVIAVI
-399 ATLIA
+399 ATVVA

-415 LISGISKITSL
+415 LISGITRLMPLISGLGS
-426 VFGFGGALTFLTNP
+426 ALTFLTSP

-468 IMSSIKDII
+468 IMGSIKDVI

-488 ENNIGGMRTIVKTV
+488 DNNIGGMRTIVETV
-502 FAAIELIFETVLD
+502 FAAIELIVKTVLN

-525 GIFTGD
+525 GLFTGD
-531 WERFWNGLKKVLKSI
+531 WKRFWNGLKTVLKSI
-546 IDAIKKIV
+546 LSAIKKVIQ
-554 KGFFDWISEGVK
+554 GFFDWIGNGIKS
-566 KAIDKLKS
+566 AIEKLKS
-574 LGEKSAETQA
+574 LASASAETQA
-584 ERKSGSSSTT
+584 SKGKDSGGAPSNKKS
-594 GGNKRKVK
+594 VK
-602 GYANGLAYVPYD
+602 GYANGLEYVPYD
-614 GFPAILHKGERVLTA
+614 GFPAILHKGERVLTKTEA
-629 EESKAYN
+629 NNYN
-636 EQPTAKGASFNFVFN
+636 KGTSGATYQFTFN
-651 SPAELSPAEARRQ
+651 SPKELSPAEQTRAF
-664 SVKAMNEILFNM
+664 KKTMNEILFNM

>member
-1 MSVNVGQAVGYLM
+1 MSVNVGRAVGYLM
-14 LDTSNYTSGF
+14 LDTSNFTSGF

-31 KTFQDSSATTKD
+31 KTFQDSSSTTKD
-43 KLTSLSS
+43 KLASLSS

-57 SLTKFVTVPL
+57 SMTKFVTLPL

-93 ATGKDLEALSEKA
+93 ATGEDLKALSDKA
-106 KEMGAKTKFSATESA
+106 KEMGAVTKFSASESA

-148 AASGEDLGT
+148 AASGEELGI

-191 TNVGLM
+191 TNVGMM
-197 GQTFQYVAPVAGAL
+197 GETFKYVAPLAGSL
-211 GFSCEDTAVAIG
+211 GYSCEDVATAIG
-223 LMANAGIKGSK
+223 LMANAGIKGSQ
-234 AGTALRSTLSRLSK
+234 AGTALRSVLTRMAK
-248 PTAEVKAAMYDL
+248 PTKESANAMQAL
-260 GISITNSDGT
+260 GLEITNADGS
-270 MKSFMEIMED
+270 MKPLNNVMVQLRQSFSE
-280 MRTSF
+280 
-285 AGLTEAEKASYAATI
+285 LTEEQKASYAAML

-311 IVNTSEKDF
+311 IVNASDQDF
-320 SKLVEQIYNADG
+320 NKLVEQINNADG

-337 ANTMQDNLSGQL
+337 ANIMQDNLSGQL

-364 EIMLPVVK
+364 EIMLPVIKAIVE
-372 KVVSGLQSFATWL
+372 GLQSFATWL
-385 NNTSDTTKKVIVIV
+385 NNTSETTKKVIAVV
-399 ATLIA
+399 ATVLA
-404 TLGPALLIGSK
+404 ALGPVLLIGSK
-415 LISGISKITSL
+415 LISGITKIVPLIKGVGSVLTLLTS
-426 VFGFGGALTFLTNP
+426 P

-451 ALAWATD
+451 ALAWETN
-458 FGGIRDKTKE
+458 FGGIREKTAE
-468 IMSSIKDII
+468 IMGSIKDII

-488 ENNIGGMRTIVKTV
+488 DNNIGGMRTIV
-502 FAAIELIFETVLD
+502 ETALN

-531 WERFWNGLKKVLKSI
+531 WRRFWNGLKKVLSSI
-546 IDAIKKIV
+546 IDAIKKIIT
-554 KGFFDWISEGVK
+554 GLFDWISEGVK
-566 KAIDKLKS
+566 KVIDKLKD
-574 LGEKSAETQA
+574 LGKKSAETQA
-584 ERKSGSSSTT
+584 ERKSGNTT

-602 GYANGLAYVPYD
+602 GYANGLEYVPYD
-614 GFPAILHKGERVLTA
+614 GFPAILHKGERVLTKTEA
-629 EESKAYN
+629 ESYN
-636 EQPTAKGASFNFVFN
+636 KGTSGSTYQFTFN
-651 SPAELSPAEARRQ
+651 SPQELSPAEQTRQ
-664 SVKAMNEILFNM
+664 FKKVMNEILFDM

>member
-14 LDTSNYTSGF
+14 LDTSNFTSGF

-31 KTFQDSSATTKD
+31 RTFQDSSSTTKD
-43 KLTSLSS
+43 KLASLSS

-57 SLTKFVTVPL
+57 SMTKFVTLPL

-93 ATGKDLEALSEKA
+93 ATGEDLKALSDKA
-106 KEMGAKTKFSATESA
+106 KEMGAVTKFSASESA

-191 TNVGLM
+191 TNVGMM
-197 GQTFQYVAPVAGAL
+197 GETFKYVAPLAGSL
-211 GFSCEDTAVAIG
+211 GYSCEDVATAIG
-223 LMANAGIKGSK
+223 LMANAGIKGSQ
-234 AGTALRSTLSRLSK
+234 AGTALRSVLTRMAK
-248 PTAEVKAAMYDL
+248 PTKESADAMQAL
-260 GISITNSDGT
+260 GLEITNADGS
-270 MKSFMEIMED
+270 MKPLNNVMVQLRQSFSE
-280 MRTSF
+280 
-285 AGLTEAEKASYAATI
+285 LTEEQKASYAAML

-311 IVNTSEKDF
+311 IVNASDQDF
-320 SKLVEQIYNADG
+320 NKLVEQINNADG

-337 ANTMQDNLSGQL
+337 ANIMQDNLSGQL

-364 EIMLPVVK
+364 EIMLPVIKAIVG
-372 KVVSGLQSFATWL
+372 GLQSFATWL
-385 NNTSDTTKKVIVIV
+385 NNTSETTKKVIAVV
-399 ATLIA
+399 ATVLA

-415 LISGISKITSL
+415 LISGITKIVPLIKGVGSVLTLLTS
-426 VFGFGGALTFLTNP
+426 P

-451 ALAWATD
+451 ALAWTTN
-458 FGGIRDKTKE
+458 FGGIRDKTQE
-468 IMSSIKDII
+468 IMQSIHDII
-477 TSIVEAIKYAW
+477 VSIVEAVKYAW
-488 ENNIGGMRTIVKTV
+488 ENNIGGMRTIVETV
-502 FAAIELIFETVLD
+502 FAAIELVFETALN

-531 WERFWNGLKKVLKSI
+531 WRRFWNGLKKVLSSI
-546 IDAIKKIV
+546 IDAIKKIIT
-554 KGFFDWISEGVK
+554 GLFDWIGEGVK

-584 ERKSGSSSTT
+584 ERKSGNKTS
-594 GGNKRKVK
+594 GNKRKVK
-602 GYANGLAYVPYD
+602 GYANGLEYVPYD
-614 GFPAILHKGERVLTA
+614 GFPAILHKGERVLTKTEA
-629 EESKAYN
+629 ESYN
-636 EQPTAKGASFNFVFN
+636 KGTSGANYQFTFN
-651 SPAELSPAEARRQ
+651 SPQELSPAEQTRQ
-664 SVKAMNEILFNM
+664 FKKVMNEILFDM

>member
-31 KTFQDSSATTKD
+31 KTFHDSSATTKD
-43 KLTSLSS
+43 KLTALSS

-57 SLTKFVTVPL
+57 SLTKSVTLPL

-106 KEMGAKTKFSATESA
+106 KEMGAMTKFSASESA

-170 MKAEEAGHFA
+170 MNAEEAGHFA

-191 TNVGLM
+191 TNVSMM
-197 GQTFQYVAPVAGAL
+197 GETFKYVAPLAGSL
-211 GFSCEDTAVAIG
+211 GYSCEDVATAIG
-223 LMANAGIKGSK
+223 LMANAGIKGSQ
-234 AGTALRSTLSRLSK
+234 AGTALRSVLTRMAK
-248 PTAEVKAAMYDL
+248 PTKESANAMQAL
-260 GISITNSDGT
+260 GLEITNADGS
-270 MKSFMEIMED
+270 MKPLNDVMVQLRQGFS
-280 MRTSF
+280 
-285 AGLTEAEKASYAATI
+285 GLTEDQKASYAAML

-311 IVNTSEKDF
+311 IVNASDEDF
-320 SKLVEQIYNADG
+320 NKLVEQINNADG

-372 KVVSGLQSFATWL
+372 AIVSGLQSFATWL
-385 NNTSDTTKKVIVIV
+385 NNTSETTKRVIAVI
-399 ATLIA
+399 ATVVA

-415 LISGISKITSL
+415 LISGITRLMPLISGLGS
-426 VFGFGGALTFLTNP
+426 ALTFLTSP

-458 FGGIRDKTKE
+458 FGGMREKTKE
-468 IMSSIKDII
+468 IMGSIKDII

-488 ENNIGGMRTIVKTV
+488 DNNIGGMRTIVETV
-502 FAAIELIFETVLD
+502 FAAIELIVKTALN

-525 GIFTGD
+525 GLFTGD
-531 WERFWNGLKKVLKSI
+531 WKRFWNGLKTVLKSI
-546 IDAIKKIV
+546 LDGIKKVIQ
-554 KGFFDWISEGVK
+554 GFFDWIGEGIK
-566 KAIDKLKS
+566 SAIEKLTS
-574 LGEKSAETQA
+574 LASASAETRA
-584 ERKSGSSSTT
+584 ERKSGNTT

-602 GYANGLAYVPYD
+602 GYANGLEYVPYD
-614 GFPAILHKGERVLTA
+614 GFPAILHKGERVLTKA
-629 EESKAYN
+629 EAESYN
-636 EQPTAKGASFNFVFN
+636 KGTSGATYQFTFN
-651 SPAELSPAEARRQ
+651 SPQELSPSEQTR
-664 SVKAMNEILFNM
+664 VFKKTMNEILFNM